1 MKYDEEADIR
11 TDTAI
16 KIMALFFASIM
27 FLAFTTDPI
36 ASGTKEGQRAPA
48 LEGLSYNGTGW
59 TEFNMDDWLVDNWS
73 AGDDTGEWLV
83 VEFIDTDCG
92 FCWDSASETGQAADY
107 FSKTGAEKWDGP
119 VVNFVANVGELNIPG
134 HESSRSES
142 LPLEINRVKKHALR
156 AIVQPVL
163 VILTISR
170 TLTIWTWTTWMNGR
184 CQEHQHI
191 TSFNPMVL
199 WLGFHLKTP
208 VKKSGMPS

>member
-73 AGDDTGEWLV
+73 AGDDTRR
-83 VEFIDTDCG
+83 
-92 FCWDSASETGQAADY
+92 
-107 FSKTGAEKWDGP
+107 
-119 VVNFVANVGELNIPG
+119 VA
-134 HESSRSES
+134 R
-142 LPLEINRVKKHALR
+142 R
-156 AIVQPVL
+156 
-163 VILTISR
+163 
-170 TLTIWTWTTWMNGR
+170 
-184 CQEHQHI
+184 
-191 TSFNPMVL
+191 
-199 WLGFHLKTP
+199 
-208 VKKSGMPS
+208 